1 MVLCDDDVMKR
12 GITRLGVAVT
22 GAALLFGAGMAT
34 TAAGAAPPV
43 APPGISVGDDGTVT
57 FELPANRVAALE
69 AAGSAH
75 PITIDYPPQ
84 PDGVPWPT
92 AEWTYGGMPDGTD
105 TAAVEAILAAA
116 FPAELE
122 DPGAGV
128 HAVVV
133 VQGGRVV
140 LEQYG
145 INTDPAEP
153 HISWSMAKSI
163 TQAMYGAALLDGM
176 PIDLYGP
183 APVAAWNEQPDD
195 PRAAITI
202 DQMLLMRSGLEWNEE
217 YEGTSD
223 VIEMLFV
230 SGAADR
236 GGFAAAKPLEFEPDT
251 VWEYSTGTSMIL
263 GRILGD
269 YIGLGDEGAAWAQ
282 EHLFGP
288 IGITTVRHTLD
299 EVGAMSSGSMIDMTA
314 LDFARFGLLYLRG
327 GTWDGTQIL
336 PAGWADYARLPSPD
350 APLYGHHWWIPAE
363 RYESMTDFP
372 QAFTAQGFNG
382 QRIVVVPESDLVVVV
397 LSNDGSELPD
407 ETAYGLVRA
416 FSPGVVAADG

>member
-1 MVLCDDDVMKR
+1 MPSWWSK
-12 GITRLGVAVT
+12 
-22 GAALLFGAGMAT
+22 AT
-34 TAAGAAPPV
+34 
-43 APPGISVGDDGTVT
+43 SC
-57 FELPANRVAALE
+57 
-69 AAGSAH
+69 
-75 PITIDYPPQ
+75 
-84 PDGVPWPT
+84 WK
-92 AEWTYGGMPDGTD
+92 
-105 TAAVEAILAAA
+105 
-116 FPAELE
+116 
-122 DPGAGV
+122 
-128 HAVVV
+128 
-133 VQGGRVV
+133 
-140 LEQYG
+140 YG
-145 INTDPAEP
+145 INTDPRA

-327 GTWDGTQIL
+327 TWTARRSCPPDGPTTPACPRPARRCTVITGGSSRALRVDDRL
-336 PAGWADYARLPSPD
+336 PAGVHRPGLQRSADRRGAGVRPGRRRAVERRRRAAGRDGVRLGARL
-350 APLYGHHWWIPAE
+350 
-363 RYESMTDFP
+363 
-372 QAFTAQGFNG
+372 
-382 QRIVVVPESDLVVVV
+382 
-397 LSNDGSELPD
+397 LPGCRRGRRL
-407 ETAYGLVRA
+407 TG
-416 FSPGVVAADG
+416 